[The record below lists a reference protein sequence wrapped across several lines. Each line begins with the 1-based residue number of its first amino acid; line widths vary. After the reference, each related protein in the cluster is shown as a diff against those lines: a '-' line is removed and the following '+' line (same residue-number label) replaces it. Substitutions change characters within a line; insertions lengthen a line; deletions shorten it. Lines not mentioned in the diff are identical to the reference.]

1 MKLLEPLESRNI
13 NVSEQYVKSLPLE
26 GKRILVT
33 RTREQ
38 AGALSERLQAVG
50 AIPVEFP
57 VIRIMPPQDWEPL
70 DSALGKLFLADAKNL
85 PYYAWLIF
93 TSANGVNIFCERLLS
108 LGFHTENMLGVRVA
122 AIGPATAAAL
132 AHYDITADLVP
143 SEYIAE
149 SVAAALIEDTQR
161 RGESLE
167 GKRILLPR
175 AAEARQVLVTEL
187 EQAGAIVD
195 EVAAYTTVAVA
206 GDDEQGRE
214 VLHLLQN
221 GQIDII
227 TFTSSSTVRNF
238 MQWLTSCVGESGRE
252 PGEESGI
259 PVSQTGSHYISS
271 DIRNVVA
278 SLVDA
283 RYRNLKIA
291 CIGPITS
298 QTARELGLKV
308 DIEARE
314 FTIDGLVEAI
324 VQSEG

>member
-1 MKLLEPLESRNI
+1 MRLLVPLKPLESRSI
-13 NVSEQYVKSLPLE
+13 SMSELE
-26 GKRILVT
+26 DLAAGRAAPPQSSHNLDSPKCSGDPRGRQSELQGKHILVT
-33 RTREQ
+33 RAHEQ

-57 VIRIMPPQDWEPL
+57 VIRIVPPQNWEPL
-70 DSALGKLFLADAKNL
+70 DSALGKLFLADARNL

-93 TSANGVNIFCERLLS
+93 TSANGVNIFCERLLN
-108 LGFHTENMLGVRVA
+108 LGFHTQNMLGVRVA

-149 SVAAALIEDTQR
+149 SVASALIEDTQR
-161 RGESLE
+161 REESLE

-175 AAEARQVLVTEL
+175 AAEARQVLVTGL

-195 EVAAYTTVAVA
+195 EVAAYTTIAAA

-238 MQWLTSCVGESGRE
+238 MQWPTS
-252 PGEESGI
+252 
-259 PVSQTGSHYISS
+259 
-271 DIRNVVA
+271 
-278 SLVDA
+278 L
-283 RYRNLKIA
+283 
-291 CIGPITS
+291 
-298 QTARELGLKV
+298 
-308 DIEARE
+308 
-314 FTIDGLVEAI
+314 
-324 VQSEG
+324 